1 MVGTNYKNI
10 TISGLPGVG
19 SSTLGKMLTE
29 KLGWDYFSGG
39 DFMRSYAIE
48 KGLFDSKDTTHH
60 SSTIYADDFDRE
72 VDYGM
77 RARMKKEKWRLYDS
91 WLSGFLAQGVPKT
104 LKILMTC
111 SEDTVRVD
119 RLANRDNMTISDA
132 KKHIFEREKENLA
145 KWQRIYAKEWEEWVV
160 NPGTLDENQRIYF
173 WRPEL
178 YDLVIDTFQL
188 SKEEVL
194 KKSLEKIKS
203 NS

>member
-1 MVGTNYKNI
+1 MVGKYRNI

-19 SSTLGKMLTE
+19 SSTLGKMLTN
-29 KLGWDYFSGG
+29 KLGLKYFSGG
-39 DFMRSYAIE
+39 DFMRSYAI
-48 KGLFDSKDTTHH
+48 KRGLFDGKKKTHH
-60 SSTIYADDFDRE
+60 FATAYEDDFDRE

-77 RARMKKEKWRLYDS
+77 RERMQKHTGRLYDS

-104 LKILMTC
+104 LKILMKC
-111 SEDTVRVD
+111 SEDAVRVD
-119 RLANRDNMTISDA
+119 RLANRDNITITEA
-132 KKHIFEREKENLA
+132 KEHIFKREEENLR
-145 KWQRIYAKEWEEWVV
+145 KWQNMYKKEWKEWVV
-160 NPGTLDENQRIYF
+160 NPGTISGKEEIYF

-194 KKSLEKIKS
+194 KKAIEEITS